1 MKLLFA
7 VDLTEPK
14 SVTEAVEALAQKL
27 GAELLVLHVYAPAP
41 SSPVP
46 LDPMSGFGDFS
57 YVVFDPQVQ
66 ENIEKAEEHGFHD
79 FLVKRFTRPVRPE
92 LLKGDPAE
100 TILEE
105 AEVHDVDM
113 IVLGKRHHSRLE
125 RLLLGSVTRH
135 IAEHATRPVLLMP
148 IRKENED

>member
-14 SVTEAVEALAQKL
+14 SVTAAVEALAQKL
-27 GAELLVLHVYAPAP
+27 DADLLVLHVYTPTP
-41 SSPVP
+41 TSPVP

-66 ENIEKAEEHGFHD
+66 ENIEKAEKHGFQD

-105 AEVHDVDM
+105 AENRDADF

-135 IAEHATRPVLLMP
+135 IAEHAARPVLLMP
-148 IRKENED
+148 IPKEGE